1 MWCTSQCQMGT
12 VQPGKA
18 QPPSRTAT
26 ASRSGGGAS
35 RCARPTSTIIDPP
48 SRTTGIT
55 SAEHARRRSS
65 PGDTEVPSIK
75 TPRGGPVQ
83 QLRVWDNHHQLRR
96 TGGDSDLAPAS
107 ARTGTGG
114 GLDSFGSVD
123 DGDERV
129 GEALLRGLGERGA
142 VAGVLCSPIAAVG
155 DRLHQL
161 LQPAT
166 IHHRQVAGEV
176 DRPIDLRTEAQTPPR
191 SGPRIARLQSLRPL
205 FRGVRELRRHP
216 VDQPLRHRPELLRRG
231 VGGDGE
237 DQVLRLPLLGGVQ
250 AGRERVQRLVD
261 RRRLTQADLPARC
274 RITHPRPLLQ
284 LSSPPD
290 CADRLPRGILP
301 GPSQPVLQ
309 RRVPGPHCRP
319 RFVRLTDQHSLQ
331 SARPTFGLDEL
342 LDPGESVSVRAVV
355 RSATRTVSSPA
366 STPSSSAH
374 TELGGADAAR
384 KPAVTFMIPT

>member
-1 MWCTSQCQMGT
+1 MGT

-35 RCARPTSTIIDPP
+35 RWARPTSTIIDPP

-75 TPRGGPVQ
+75 TPRAVVRSSSSAYGTTTMSCAAPEGTRTS
-83 QLRVWDNHHQLRR
+83 LRPPPEPEGVSTASAVL
-96 TGGDSDLAPAS
+96 TTVTSAS
-107 ARTGTGG
+107 AR
-114 GLDSFGSVD
+114 
-123 DGDERV
+123 RCC
-129 GEALLRGLGERGA
+129 
-142 VAGVLCSPIAAVG
+142 GVSESA
-155 DRLHQL
+155 
-161 LQPAT
+161 
-166 IHHRQVAGEV
+166 
-176 DRPIDLRTEAQTPPR
+176 
-191 SGPRIARLQSLRPL
+191 ARLLRPL

-237 DQVLRLPLLGGVQ
+237 DQVLRLPPLGGVQ

-261 RRRLTQADLPARC
+261 RRRLTQADLPARR

-284 LSSPPD
+284 LPSPPD
-290 CADRLPRGILP
+290 RADRLPRGILP

-319 RFVRLTDQHSLQ
+319 RFVRLTDQHGLQ
-331 SARPTFGLDEL
+331 SAHPTFGLDEL
-342 LDPGESVSVRAVV
+342 LDPGESVSVRGGRPIRHAH
-355 RSATRTVSSPA
+355 RLQSSEHPVQLG
-366 STPSSSAH
+366 TPSRWIC
-374 TELGGADAAR
+374 LWDRR
-384 KPAVTFMIPT
+384 K